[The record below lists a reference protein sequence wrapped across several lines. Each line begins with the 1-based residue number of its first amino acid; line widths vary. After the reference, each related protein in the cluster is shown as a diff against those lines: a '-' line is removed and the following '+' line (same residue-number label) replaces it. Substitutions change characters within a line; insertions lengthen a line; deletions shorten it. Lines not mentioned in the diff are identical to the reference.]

1 MIFGKLIGGLLG
13 FMTLGLFGALIGI
26 SIGHFF
32 DKGLGRAMGFD
43 YGADRQR
50 LQQLFFETSFK
61 VMGHLAKADGRIS
74 EAEISQAESLMS
86 RLGLNEEQRQQAI
99 SYFKSGA
106 QPDFDLQATIS
117 ALVAGGGRGHNLP
130 ATLLEFLFSIAIA
143 DGELHPNEKAVL
155 TNTAGFLGINTR
167 QFEQLLAMLL
177 AQQSFHQ
184 QGGQS
189 QGYTGRSSID
199 ELKAAYQALGVDSE
213 VSDRDLKKAYR
224 KLMSQH
230 HPDKLIAQGVPDH
243 MMKVATE
250 KAQEIQVAYD
260 LIKKSRSLK

>member
-13 FMTLGLFGALIGI
+13 FMTLGLFGALIGV

-74 EAEISQAESLMS
+74 EAEVSQAESLMS
-86 RLGLNEEQRQQAI
+86 QLGLTDEHRRQAI
-99 SYFKSGA
+99 SYFKAGA
-106 QPDFDLQATIS
+106 QADFDLQSTI
-117 ALVAGGGRGHNLP
+117 AAFVAGGGRGHNLP
-130 ATLLEFLFSIAIA
+130 IMLLEFLFSIAMA
-143 DGELHPNEKAVL
+143 DGELHPSEKAIL
-155 TNTAGFLGINTR
+155 TSSAGFLGMNTH

-177 AQQSFHQ
+177 AQQSFQ
-184 QGGQS
+184 QHGSSS
-189 QGYTGRSSID
+189 QYSARSSAD
-199 ELKAAYQALGVDSE
+199 ELRDAYQALGVDSDI
-213 VSDRDLKKAYR
+213 SDRELKRAYR

-230 HPDKLIAQGVPDH
+230 HPDKLIAQGVPDD

-260 LIKKSRSLK
+260 LIKKSRSLS